1 MAVPGKVKVP
11 MLGETPL
18 DQAVAPPPPGG
29 DDAWAEAEREN
40 PPAPLMEAPED
51 EDDAPFE
58 VPELPQRGAKRRK
71 IDMYVPTKQ
80 AARVDALC
88 RYAKYHFDVNKGETQ
103 ELILKYGLN
112 NEAEVMRALR
122 AMVEDQ

>member
-1 MAVPGKVKVP
+1 MAKPATP
-11 MLGETPL
+11 DFLGGTPL
-18 DQAVAPPPPGG
+18 TQEVAPPPEG
-29 DDAWAEAEREN
+29 AWEKAEAEN
-40 PPAPLMEAPED
+40 PRPEMVAPPED
-51 EDDAPFE
+51 EDDASFE
-58 VPELPQRGAKRRK
+58 VPDLPQRAARRRK

-80 AARVDALC
+80 AARVDAIC
-88 RYAKYHFDVNKGETQ
+88 RYAKFNFDVNKGETQ